1 MSLVFTKVLK
11 TLNWDIGYFRHILR
25 LTFAKQLS
33 YFKSAPSDLSKY
45 KVSCKRKNCKFGT
58 KNTWFRYFWDEI
70 LKNYCLI
77 WNQHSGSFQ
86 KQSVIQNEKAETK
99 NILFGILVGIRKKL
113 LSYLIPPRP
122 NLSKMQSFV
131 QSKKS
136 SKSDIKHALFGYFWD
151 AILKNYS
158 HIWN

>member
-99 NILFGILVGIRKKL
+99 NILFGYF
-113 LSYLIPPRP
+113 SW
-122 NLSKMQSFV
+122 N
-131 QSKKS
+131 SKKS
-136 SKSDIKHALFGYFWD
+136 IIVLDTTTPEFV
-151 AILKNYS
+151 KNAKFRAKQKKFK
-158 HIWN
+158 IWYQTCLIRVFLRCNFEKL